1 MIKKALSDWKNSH
14 TTYLVKSTIFLH
26 VTSKC
31 IHVPR
36 TIMIGLYNKRCI
48 VICYTTHILVYF
60 VNIVIAF
67 IAYVQNIN
75 SIVYLVNLSKA
86 LGGDSIYLLM
96 SSSLTYKIPP
106 TLYIILNKTRAKW
119 PWHPGIRHDHW
130 QKYPNQGQSTNS
142 KSSLSKK
149 HTQRKVVN
157 TSLDFW

>member
-14 TTYLVKSTIFLH
+14 TTYLVKNTIFLH
-26 VTSKC
+26 VTKQVQS

-86 LGGDSIYLLM
+86 LGGGDSIYLLM

-106 TLYIILNKTRAKW
+106 TLYINLNKNRAKW
-119 PWHPGIRHDHW
+119 PWHPGIRHDH
-130 QKYPNQGQSTNS
+130 
-142 KSSLSKK
+142 
-149 HTQRKVVN
+149 
-157 TSLDFW
+157 

>member
-1 MIKKALSDWKNSH
+1 
-14 TTYLVKSTIFLH
+14 
-26 VTSKC
+26 
-31 IHVPR
+31 
-36 TIMIGLYNKRCI
+36 MIGLYNKRCI

-106 TLYIILNKTRAKW
+106 TLYINLNKTRAKW

-142 KSSLSKK
+142 TILSKTYPK
-149 HTQRKVVN
+149 KGCKYFFRF
-157 TSLDFW
+157 LDNFLFYFV

>member
-48 VICYTTHILVYF
+48 VICCTTHILVYF

-106 TLYIILNKTRAKW
+106 TLYINLNKTRAKW
-119 PWHPGIRHDHW
+119 PWHPGIRHDH
-130 QKYPNQGQSTNS
+130 
-142 KSSLSKK
+142 
-149 HTQRKVVN
+149 
-157 TSLDFW
+157 